1 MKHSKT
7 NSGAFL
13 VLTSPISAVYFQSI
27 MLRDDLLLRTRLTP
41 PRPHRRVLTRPR
53 LLARLREALNCR
65 LTIVQAGTGYG
76 KTTAL
81 AALKGDAKH
90 FLWVTLDESDRDP
103 QQFLAYLIAAFRLR
117 LPELAEAPLALLGEL
132 SNGMVEPAQVIDA
145 LINALSVC
153 LQEPALL
160 VLDDYH
166 IVSSSPE
173 VVGLVERFLAF
184 LPADLHAILSTR
196 HPISLPSLAT
206 WRARGETLEIGRA
219 DLAFRIEE
227 TADLFRQTYGMN
239 LAPEEVAL
247 LYNKTEGW
255 PIALQLAW
263 QGLRS
268 GAAEGVLDLLARP
281 AVGGVVPSAT
291 LFDYLAH
298 ELLDRQ
304 PPEIGAFLR
313 DTAVL
318 GELTPDACDAV
329 RGEAGSGA
337 SAALLKQ
344 LYALD
349 LFVVALGDEHTRY
362 HHLFHDF
369 LLAQWSSDPNGM
381 RERHRRAAAY
391 FQGRGE
397 SDEAITHWLAAEGFE
412 EAADTIEAIDEDA
425 LRAGRL
431 NRLAD
436 WIDAL
441 PPHILADH
449 PRLQALLG
457 DIYRLRSL
465 FDRALAWYAQAEKA
479 WRARDDAAGI
489 SRALRGQAL
498 VYLDTVRPAQ
508 AEHLLQ
514 EALRLADGTP
524 DREARA
530 RLLDLMAENK
540 LNLGKPAEAEVLRR
554 DADVLRNEAPADDT
568 LSARVKLRTGRLSQ
582 ARQALEALAA
592 AEQSAAR
599 SAPQGQMGPPRG
611 HRETVLLLSLVEAFM
626 GQGERAFTLAQEGIA
641 LGERLESP
649 FITAVGHMRLGHA
662 LQLSV
667 SPGRAD
673 ASTRAV
679 LPPPSRKPG
688 HPGYGGPDYGG
699 AIGWYRSAIVLGDRL
714 AVRRTRTEAM
724 WGLTRAYGYGGDLDL
739 AAAAAAEGIEIA
751 IEAGDIWLVALAS
764 LALGASY
771 VLAGAPETA
780 LQNLTRALGAFREC
794 NDTFGRAA
802 ARLWLALAHLDLA
815 HRAEPTP
822 SFTIRGLPQGSGSGA
837 LSHFLTAVE
846 DLLALCET
854 NGYDFLFTGPSL
866 LGPPDERRLV
876 PLLLEARGHHIRP
889 AYVTHLLAAMGMPD
903 IRAPYMALHPGYRLS
918 VQTLGAFKVWRGAE
932 EITAREWQRDKARQL
947 FQLLLAERDQALAG
961 RARRPDR
968 PGARSPDHGGEHWLQ
983 RDQIVERLWPE
994 LTPEAAVRDFKV
1006 ALNALNRALEP
1017 ASSMPS
1023 TRRNVHRFFFVER
1036 EGTAYRL
1043 RPEADLWL
1051 DAAEFEAY
1059 CERGL
1064 HGPLD
1069 EEAITALRSALALYA
1084 GDYLPEALYEDW
1096 AAEQRERLLTLY
1108 LRAADRLADA
1118 LIERGQ
1124 VEEGLD
1130 ICQAILARDVCWEH
1144 AYQLMMSA
1152 YTRQGNRVQ
1161 AHRIYARC
1169 VEVLRAELDVPP
1181 SAETL
1186 GLYRQLSG

>member
-1 MKHSKT
+1 
-7 NSGAFL
+7 
-13 VLTSPISAVYFQSI
+13 
-27 MLRDDLLLRTRLTP
+27 MLRNDLLLRTRLTP
-41 PRPHRRVLTRPR
+41 PRPHRRGLARPQ
-53 LLARLREALNCR
+53 LLARLREALNYR

-76 KTTAL
+76 KTTVL

-90 FLWVTLDESDRDP
+90 LFWYTLDESDRDP
-103 QQFLAYLIAAFRLR
+103 QQFLAYLIAAFHQRM
-117 LPELAEAPLALLGEL
+117 PELAEAPLALLGEL
-132 SNGMVEPAQVIDA
+132 SNGSAVEPAQVIDA
-145 LINALSVC
+145 LINALSIC
-153 LQEPALL
+153 LQEPALF

-166 IVSSSPE
+166 IVSGSSE
-173 VVGLVERFLAF
+173 IVGLVERFLAF
-184 LPADLHAILSTR
+184 LPSDLHAILSTR
-196 HPISLPSLAT
+196 HPVSLPSLAT
-206 WRARGETLEIGRA
+206 WRARGEMLEIGRA

-227 TADLFRQTYGMN
+227 TAELFRQTYGMN

-247 LYNKTEGW
+247 LYDKTEGW

-268 GAAEGVLDLLARP
+268 GAALSVLDLLA
-281 AVGGVVPSAT
+281 GGAGSSVT
-291 LFDYLAH
+291 LFEYLAH

-304 PPEIGAFLR
+304 PPEIAAFLR
-313 DTAVL
+313 ETAVL
-318 GELTPDACDAV
+318 GELTPAVCDAV
-329 RGEAGSGA
+329 WGEVGSGT

-344 LYALD
+344 LHALD
-349 LFVVALGDEHTRY
+349 LFVVALGDEHYRY

-369 LLAQWSSDPNGM
+369 LRAQWGSDPNGM
-381 RERHRRAAAY
+381 RERHRRAASY
-391 FQGRGE
+391 FQERGE
-397 SDEAITHWLAAEGFE
+397 GDEAITHWLAARRFE
-412 EAADTIEAIDEDA
+412 EAAGAIEAIGEDA

-465 FDRALAWYAQAEKA
+465 FDRALAWYTQAEKA

-540 LNLGKPAEAEVLRR
+540 LNLGKPSEAEALRR
-554 DADVLRNEAPADDT
+554 DADILRNEAPADDT

-582 ARQALEALAA
+582 ARLALEALAA

-599 SAPQGQMGPPRG
+599 SAPQGQMGPPRA

-626 GQGERAFTLAQEGIA
+626 GQGERAFTLAHEGIA

-667 SPGRAD
+667 SPGRTNANP
-673 ASTRAV
+673 RAV
-679 LPPPSRKPG
+679 HSPPFRQPG
-688 HPGYGGPDYGG
+688 RPNYGE
-699 AIGWYRSAIVLGDRL
+699 AISWYRSAIVLGDRL

-724 WGLTRAYGYGGDLDL
+724 WGLTRAYGYSGDLDL
-739 AAAAAAEGIEIA
+739 AATAAAEGIEIA
-751 IEAGDIWLVALAS
+751 IEAGDVWLVALAS
-764 LALGASY
+764 LALGASH
-771 VLAGAPETA
+771 VLAGHSETA
-780 LQNLTRALGAFREC
+780 LQSLTRALGAFREC

-815 HRAEPTP
+815 RRTEPAP
-822 SFTIRGLPQGSGSGA
+822 GFTVRGVSQGGGSGA
-837 LSHFLTAVE
+837 MSHFLTAVE

-876 PLLLEARGHHIRP
+876 PLLLEARFHHVRP
-889 AYVTHLLAAMGMPD
+889 AYVTHLLAAMGIPH
-903 IRAPYMALHPGYRLS
+903 IRVHPGYRLC
-918 VQTLGAFKVWRGAE
+918 VQALGAFRVWRGAE

-947 FQLLLAERDQALAG
+947 FQLLLAERDQALGGLASWKHGAG
-961 RARRPDR
+961 N
-968 PGARSPDHGGEHWLQ
+968 PDHVGGRWLQ

-994 LTPEAAVRDFKV
+994 LAPEAAVRDFKV

-1017 ASSMPS
+1017 TPS
-1023 TRRNVHRFFFVER
+1023 APSARTFFFIER

-1051 DAAEFEAY
+1051 DAAEFEAQ
-1059 CERGL
+1059 CEQGLRG
-1064 HGPLD
+1064 PINA
-1069 EEAITALRSALALYA
+1069 ETITALRSALALYA

-1096 AAEQRERLLTLY
+1096 AAAQRERLLTLY

-1130 ICQAILARDVCWEH
+1130 ICQAIVTRDVCWEH
-1144 AYQLMMSA
+1144 AYQLMMLA
-1152 YTRQGNRVQ
+1152 YARQGNRAQ
-1161 AHRIYARC
+1161 AHRIYVRC
-1169 VEVLRAELDVPP
+1169 VEVLRAELNVPP
-1181 SAETL
+1181 SAETV

>member
-1 MKHSKT
+1 
-7 NSGAFL
+7 
-13 VLTSPISAVYFQSI
+13 
-27 MLRDDLLLRTRLTP
+27 
-41 PRPHRRVLTRPR
+41 
-53 LLARLREALNCR
+53 
-65 LTIVQAGTGYG
+65 
-76 KTTAL
+76 
-81 AALKGDAKH
+81 
-90 FLWVTLDESDRDP
+90 
-103 QQFLAYLIAAFRLR
+103 
-117 LPELAEAPLALLGEL
+117 
-132 SNGMVEPAQVIDA
+132 
-145 LINALSVC
+145 
-153 LQEPALL
+153 
-160 VLDDYH
+160 
-166 IVSSSPE
+166 
-173 VVGLVERFLAF
+173 
-184 LPADLHAILSTR
+184 
-196 HPISLPSLAT
+196 
-206 WRARGETLEIGRA
+206 
-219 DLAFRIEE
+219 
-227 TADLFRQTYGMN
+227 
-239 LAPEEVAL
+239 
-247 LYNKTEGW
+247 
-255 PIALQLAW
+255 
-263 QGLRS
+263 
-268 GAAEGVLDLLARP
+268 
-281 AVGGVVPSAT
+281 
-291 LFDYLAH
+291 
-298 ELLDRQ
+298 
-304 PPEIGAFLR
+304 
-313 DTAVL
+313 
-318 GELTPDACDAV
+318 
-329 RGEAGSGA
+329 
-337 SAALLKQ
+337 
-344 LYALD
+344 
-349 LFVVALGDEHTRY
+349 
-362 HHLFHDF
+362 
-369 LLAQWSSDPNGM
+369 M

-397 SDEAITHWLAAEGFE
+397 GDEAITHWLAAEGFE
-412 EAADTIEAIDEDA
+412 EAAGAIEAIGEDA

-479 WRARDDAAGI
+479 WRAHDEAAGI

-540 LNLGKPAEAEVLRR
+540 LNLGKPADAEALRH

-568 LSARVKLRTGRLSQ
+568 LSTRVKLRTGRLGQ
-582 ARQALEALAA
+582 ARQALETLAA
-592 AEQSAAR
+592 TEQRAAR
-599 SAPQGQMGPPRG
+599 SAPQGQMGPPRA

-662 LQLSV
+662 LQLAV
-667 SPGRAD
+667 PPGRAS
-673 ASTRAV
+673 ANLEAV
-679 LPPPSRKPG
+679 HPPTSRKPG
-688 HPGYGGPDYGG
+688 RPDTGGPDYGG
-699 AIGWYRSAIVLGDRL
+699 AISWYRSAIALGDRL

-724 WGLTRAYGYGGDLDL
+724 WGLTHAYGYGGDLDL
-739 AAAAAAEGIEIA
+739 AASAAAEGIEIA

-764 LALGASY
+764 LALGASH
-771 VLAGAPETA
+771 VLAGDSETA
-780 LQNLTRALGAFREC
+780 LQSLTRALGAFREC

-802 ARLWLALAHLDLA
+802 ARLWLALAHLGQA
-815 HRAEPTP
+815 HGTEPARG
-822 SFTIRGLPQGSGSGA
+822 FTVRGASQGGGSGA
-837 LSHFLTAVE
+837 MSHFLTAAE
-846 DLLALCET
+846 DLLGLCET

-876 PLLLEARGHHIRP
+876 PLLLEARSHHIRP
-889 AYVTHLLAAMGMPD
+889 AYVTHLLAAMGLPN
-903 IRAPYMALHPGYRLS
+903 IKVHPGYRLN
-918 VQTLGAFKVWRGAE
+918 VQALGAFRVWRGAE

-947 FQLLLAERDQALAG
+947 FQLLLAERDQPLGGLA
-961 RARRPDR
+961 AQTRRPGR
-968 PGARSPDHGGEHWLQ
+968 PGAESQELGGGHWLQ

-994 LTPEAAVRDFKV
+994 LAPEAAVRDFKV

-1023 TRRNVHRFFFVER
+1023 TRTFFFIER

-1051 DAAEFEAY
+1051 DAAEFEAH

-1108 LRAADRLADA
+1108 LRTADRLADA

-1152 YTRQGNRVQ
+1152 YARQGNRAQ

-1169 VEVLRAELDVPP
+1169 VEVLRAELDAPP

-1186 GLYRQLSG
+1186 GLYRRLSG